1 MEKEINN
8 NSRSKF
14 IKNLTWGLV
23 SIFSLGIVS
32 VKFSNNQFIFR
43 NRFKTISV
51 NEANERIR
59 SISPDQ
65 RIKPEP
71 PPKTQ

>member
-1 MEKEINN
+1 MDKEINN

-14 IKNLTWGLV
+14 IKNLIWGLV
-23 SIFSLGIVS
+23 SIFSLGILS
-32 VKFSNNQFIFR
+32 VKFTKNQIIVR
-43 NRFKTISV
+43 NRFKTVSV
-51 NEANERIR
+51 KEANERIR
-59 SISPDQ
+59 AISPDH